1 MKNRKRIVALL
12 LTGTLAMSMLG
23 GCGNEGSAESSG
35 TSQGE
40 TSVSDGEKDSTEN
53 SDTADNDVQ
62 EGAAEKD
69 ENGLV
74 VNPIEGEITVTVF
87 KGMYQCQCGVDLI
100 IQHQIFRADSQILKR
115 FLQRHTELVFADFA
129 NKGSFFAEVVQHGED
144 VARSAAGI
152 CFEQSVALFAET
164 ILGKVDQ

>member
-1 MKNRKRIVALL
+1 MVQRIPQRFPEIGVKAYESAGFLGQSDCFHRGFSYALMSHGKGSKVEKPGVL
-12 LTGTLAMSMLG
+12 YEFFLQLVCAEHHIRTGI
-23 GCGNEGSAESSG
+23 
-35 TSQGE
+35 
-40 TSVSDGEKDSTEN
+40 
-53 SDTADNDVQ
+53 
-62 EGAAEKD
+62 
-69 ENGLV
+69 
-74 VNPIEGEITVTVF
+74 PIEGEITVTVF

-129 NKGSFFAEVVQHGED
+129 DKGSFFAEVVQHGED